1 MNHPIS
7 KKGVKPKK
15 LLVTHTMLAQHRA
28 LAALVDVPVEE
39 VTDAYIRGQESGM
52 LPYGI
57 GLYAMMQ
64 ALIAMRDADKEGRE
78 YTPVFWHR
86 TEDGVMHL
94 TMWDMNKPNEN
105 TVVWSTPNSPTEW

>member
-28 LAALVDVPVEE
+28 LASLVEVPVDE
-39 VTDAYIRGQESGM
+39 VTDAYIHGQNYGLGIYTM
-52 LPYGI
+52 LQP
-57 GLYAMMQ
+57 LM
-64 ALIAMRDADKEGRE
+64 AMREADKEGRE

-86 TEDGVMHL
+86 TDDGVLHL
-94 TMWDMNKPNEN
+94 TMWDMNTPK
-105 TVVWSTPNSPTEW
+105 VWSTPNSPTKW